1 VLFSDYLSMCSK
13 NPASSDQNPAGSTYL
28 CGMNAKQIA
37 KLTGHNGSIYTIV
50 QGQEAHKVLTGAGD
64 GWVIEWDLTNFETA
78 KVVAKVETN
87 IFSMAYLKNNNW
99 VVVGNMFGGLHWVDL
114 NAKTDLKNSQFHEK
128 GVFDILELDNH
139 IYTVGGKGKLAK
151 WNIETQ
157 SIVESI
163 QLSNQSLRSID
174 YDYFGKR
181 FVVGSSD
188 NSIYF
193 LDNMLNIKHR
203 IVSAHENSVFTAK
216 FAENGTKL
224 FSGSRDAHLKVWDL
238 NDNFVNINSQPAHWF
253 TINNI
258 AFHPTK
264 ALLATASRDK
274 TIKIWNK
281 NTYELLKVIDVIKLG
296 GHINSVNKLLW
307 TNYNDW
313 LISVSDDRTVMVWD
327 ISDQ

>member
-1 VLFSDYLSMCSK
+1 MEV
-13 NPASSDQNPAGSTYL
+13 
-28 CGMNAKQIA
+28 KQIA

-50 QGQEAHKVLTGAGD
+50 QGNEQHKILTGAGD

-87 IFSMAYLKNNNW
+87 IFSMAYLKKKNW
-99 VVVGNMFGGLHWVDL
+99 GVVGNMFGGLHWVDL
-114 NAKTDLKNSQFHEK
+114 NEKKDLKNAAFHEK
-128 GVFDILELDNH
+128 GVFDILELDGH

-151 WNIETQ
+151 WNIETL

-174 YDYFGKR
+174 YDNLGKR

-193 LDNMLNIKHR
+193 LDKDLNIKHR
-203 IVSAHENSVFTAK
+203 IESAHENSVFTTK
-216 FAENGTKL
+216 FTGNGTQL

-238 NDNFVNINSQPAHWF
+238 NENFENISSQPAHWF

-258 AFHPTK
+258 VFHPTK
-264 ALLATASRDK
+264 PLFATASRDK
-274 TIKIWNK
+274 TIKIWDK
-281 NTYELLKVIDVIKLG
+281 NTYELLKVIDVIKFG

-307 TNYNDW
+307 TYYNDW
-313 LISVSDDRTVMVWD
+313 LISVSDDRTVIVWE
-327 ISDQ
+327 IENN